1 MARLFIHWLL
11 AAAFLV
17 PFSARVAAATPVSLT
32 AVDRPGGAALQGSV
46 SWTIVRLNN
55 TTGQPEASPAATGTA
70 PTLET
75 DLPPGHYMITAEA
88 GAAAVKQPI
97 FIGYSATQRNIPM
110 SLPSQPV
117 AAPVA
122 QQIAGTPAVPAQQPA
137 NTQAT
142 NQASATQAAPAAQP
156 ATQPVPASAV
166 AGPPAKLSIN
176 MIASSGNKPIKEA
189 IGWQVFTYDKGGTES
204 GVKVAD
210 MASATGIFS
219 LPPGSYVVRAHYRET
234 EADLVIPMAPGQSY
248 TYTINLYAGYA
259 KLFAIKT
266 KEIARAGVVWQIVKR
281 QPNAQGEYALVAES
295 KDSLPNLMV
304 REGKYLAIAR
314 QGEQWGVEPLDIK
327 AGQTNKLKVTLR
339 KGVGAPVI
347 ATAN

>member
-1 MARLFIHWLL
+1 MLRLFIHWLL

-17 PFSARVAAATPVSLT
+17 PLSSRVAAATPVSLT
-32 AVDRPGGAALQGSV
+32 AVDRPGGTALQGSV
-46 SWTIVRLNN
+46 SWTIVRLDKI
-55 TTGQPEASPAATGTA
+55 TGHPEASPAATGTT

-75 DLPPGHYMITAEA
+75 DLPPGHYIITAEA
-88 GAAAVKQPI
+88 GAAAVRQPI

-110 SLPSQPV
+110 SLPTQPP
-117 AAPVA
+117 AAPLA
-122 QQIAGTPAVPAQQPA
+122 QQIAGAPAVPGT
-137 NTQAT
+137 TQAT
-142 NQASATQAAPAAQP
+142 TQSTTQASA
-156 ATQPVPASAV
+156 QPVSAV
-166 AGPPAKLSIN
+166 AGPAAKLSIN

-210 MASATGIFS
+210 MSSATGVFS
-219 LPPGSYVVRAHYRET
+219 LPPGSYVVRANYRET

-259 KLFAIKT
+259 KLFAVKT
-266 KEIARAGVVWQIVKR
+266 KEIARAGVTWQIVKR
-281 QPNAQGEYALVAES
+281 QPNAQGEYALVTES
-295 KDSLPNLMV
+295 NDSLPNLMV

-314 QGEQWGVEPLDIK
+314 QGDQWGVEPLDIK
-327 AGQTNKLKVTLR
+327 AGKTNKLKVTLR

-347 ATAN
+347 AAAN